1 LNTLYVTTSEQWREW
16 LEANYNKVQELW
28 LIFYK
33 KDSGVPSLG
42 YETAVEDALCYG
54 WIDSIIKKIN
64 DQKYARKF
72 TPRNED
78 SKWSDLNKKR
88 VENVIKDGR
97 MTEIGMA
104 KIEAAKSNGSWDKVD
119 RPDINLEM
127 PSEFKLALNKNKK
140 AQENFNH
147 FARTYQKPFIIWIS
161 MAKRDETRQK
171 RIAESIK
178 LLEKGEKLGL
188 K

>member
-1 LNTLYVTTSEQWREW
+1 MNTLYVTTSEQWREW

-33 KDSGVPSLG
+33 KDSGVPSLD

-54 WIDSIIKKIN
+54 WIDSIIIKI
-64 DQKYARKF
+64 DEQKYARKF
-72 TPRNED
+72 TPRNAN

-88 VENVIKDGR
+88 IANVIKDGR

-104 KIEAAKSNGSWDKVD
+104 KIEAAKRNGSWDKVD
-119 RPDINLEM
+119 RPDINLEIS
-127 PSEFKLALNKNKK
+127 PEFKLALNKNKK

-147 FARTYQKPFIIWIS
+147 FAWTYQKPFIIWIS
-161 MAKRDETRQK
+161 MAKRDETKQK